1 MHISIFPRKIYN
13 KECLKYK
20 IIFSKDC
27 YNFGMGPAINPV
39 FGAWRASTVQK
50 AFPLHVANLSLV
62 PNTTYGS
69 LNTTNSKPRAQG
81 QKQTLST
88 TGSWSVSNPHTTS
101 KSFGRKGKKT
111 AGYRW

>member
-1 MHISIFPRKIYN
+1 MYLTKDLFQAIKNVKTVANFHQICTFQFFQAKIYN

-62 PNTTYGS
+62 PITTYGS

-81 QKQTLST
+81 QK
-88 TGSWSVSNPHTTS
+88 
-101 KSFGRKGKKT
+101 
-111 AGYRW
+111 